1 MSGVGVLASGADT
14 LASGIAEYKSE
25 AIDKLA
31 DAFGG
36 DISKV
41 TSRIDAMK
49 ELSANYKSYAGIKDG
64 MNGSTKFIIETE
76 AVSK

>member
-1 MSGVGVLASGADT
+1 MQQTSTDT

-49 ELSANYKSYAGIKDG
+49 ELSEDYKSYAGIKDG

-76 AVSK
+76 SVSK